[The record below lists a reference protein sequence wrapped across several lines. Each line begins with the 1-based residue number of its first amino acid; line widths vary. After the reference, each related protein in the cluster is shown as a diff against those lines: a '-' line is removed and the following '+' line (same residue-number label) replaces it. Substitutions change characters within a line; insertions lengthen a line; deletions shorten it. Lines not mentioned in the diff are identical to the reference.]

1 MWPFRRKEP
10 SPDLIERIET
20 LERGLRAIRLEWEET
35 YDKVA
40 RMMGR
45 IAKRQALAEKAA
57 EDAPGSTI
65 PGGVGLDPMSQAIL
79 ARRRRGLL
87 PNSNG

>member
-1 MWPFRRKEP
+1 MWPFRRKDP
-10 SPDLIERIET
+10 SPDLLERIDA
-20 LERGLRAIRLEWEET
+20 LERGHKRMRLEWEET

-45 IAKRQALAEKAA
+45 IAKRAKLDETR

-65 PGGVGLDPMSQAIL
+65 PGGMGADPMSQAIL

-87 PNSNG
+87 PNNGG